1 MILVDTSVWIHHLRH
16 GDPELS
22 ALLQAG
28 DVLCHPFIIGELA
41 LGHLKQH
48 SLVLRFLTRTPVA
61 VRASDT
67 EVLEFVRAYRLEG
80 CGIGYVDAALLAS
93 TLLTPEAM
101 IWARDRRLA
110 EAAIRLGV
118 AWRP

>member
-1 MILVDTSVWIHHLRH
+1 MILVDTSVWIYHLRQ
-16 GDPELS
+16 GEPGLS
-22 ALLQAG
+22 ERLLAG
-28 DVLCHPFIIGELA
+28 DILCHPFVIGELA
-41 LGHLKQH
+41 LGHLRQH
-48 SLVLRFLTRTPVA
+48 SLVLRFLAKVPTA

-67 EVLEFVRAYRLEG
+67 EVVEFVRSHRLAG

-101 IWARDRRLA
+101 IWARDRRLS